1 MVSPDVLD
9 LTSGR
14 PLAPEPQILE
24 VQVTSRAPQ
33 HLQLLDDVLLGEEA
47 SSSPCL
53 RSLITSA
60 YPAAVWL
67 LVWAGTCCVHPGV
80 IAYITFCSVS
90 HGDILLCKI
99 KRLLIPNNTE

>member
-9 LTSGR
+9 LTSGH

-60 YPAAVWL
+60 YPASAWL
-67 LVWAGTCCVHPGV
+67 LVWAGIETMLCSRHSIHPDV
-80 IAYITFCSVS
+80 ITLHFA
-90 HGDILLCKI
+90 
-99 KRLLIPNNTE
+99 P

>member
-9 LTSGR
+9 LTSGH
-14 PLAPEPQILE
+14 PLALEPQILE

-53 RSLITSA
+53 RSLITSVFC
-60 YPAAVWL
+60 PVFIQMSL
-67 LVWAGTCCVHPGV
+67 LT
-80 IAYITFCSVS
+80 
-90 HGDILLCKI
+90 
-99 KRLLIPNNTE
+99 